1 MCNVMRLG
9 IRAVHCEREGAMIKL
24 TSPVDDEA
32 VRSLR
37 AGDTVLI
44 SGVVY
49 TGRDAAHKRLC
60 DLLAN
65 GENLPIDLNHGI
77 IYYVGPT
84 PAKPGRAIGSA
95 GPTSSYRMDPYAE
108 PLLQQGLKVM
118 IGKGSRSPE
127 FKQLLQKYGAVY
139 LSAIGGAA
147 ASISECVRKCEVVTY
162 EDLGAEA
169 IHRLEVHNFFAI
181 VTYDSVGNDLF
192 EQGIAKYKKM

>member
-1 MCNVMRLG
+1 MTRLS
-9 IRAVHCEREGAMIKL
+9 
-24 TSPVDDEA
+24 SPVDPEQIKQ
-32 VRSLR
+32 LR
-37 AGDTVLI
+37 AGDVVLI
-44 SGVVY
+44 SGVIY

-60 DLLAN
+60 ELLSR
-65 GENLPIDLNHGI
+65 GEQLPVDVKNGI

-118 IGKGSRSPE
+118 VGKGSRSKE
-127 FKQLLQKYGAVY
+127 FKQLLQQYGAVY

-147 ASISECVRKCEVVTY
+147 ASISETIKKCEVVTY

-169 IHRLEVHNFFAI
+169 IHRLEVEDFYAI

-192 EQGIAKYKKM
+192 EQGIEKYRKI

>member
-1 MCNVMRLG
+1 
-9 IRAVHCEREGAMIKL
+9 MIKL
-24 TSPVDDEA
+24 TSPVDEQQI
-32 VRSLR
+32 RNLR
-37 AGDTVLI
+37 AGDSVQI
-44 SGVVY
+44 SGVIY

-60 DLLAN
+60 ELLER
-65 GENLPIDLNHGI
+65 GEQLPIDIERGI

-108 PLLQQGLKVM
+108 PLLGQGLKVM
-118 IGKGSRSPE
+118 IGKGPRSAE
-127 FKQLLQKYGAVY
+127 FKELLKKYGAVY

-147 ASISECVRKCEVVTY
+147 ASISETIKKCEVVTY

-169 IHRLEVHNFFAI
+169 IHRLEVEDFYAI

-192 EQGIAKYKKM
+192 EQGISKYKKT

>member
-1 MCNVMRLG
+1 
-9 IRAVHCEREGAMIKL
+9 MIELK
-24 TSPVDDEA
+24 SPVDENI

-37 AGDTVLI
+37 AGDTVHI
-44 SGVVY
+44 TGVIY

-60 DLLAN
+60 ELLEK
-65 GENLPIDLNHGI
+65 GEPLPIDVRNSI

-108 PLLQQGLKVM
+108 PLLKQGLKVM
-118 IGKGSRSPE
+118 VGKGSRSGE
-127 FKQLLQKYGAVY
+127 YKKLLQKYGGVY

-147 ASISECVRKCEVVTY
+147 ASISETIKKCEVVTY

-169 IHRLEVHNFFAI
+169 IHRLEVEDFYAI

-192 EQGIAKYKKM
+192 EQGIEKYRKV

>member
-1 MCNVMRLG
+1 
-9 IRAVHCEREGAMIKL
+9 MIKL
-24 TSPVDDEA
+24 TTPIDENTA
-32 VRSLR
+32 RSLR

-44 SGVVY
+44 SGTIY

-60 DLLAN
+60 ELLAK
-65 GENLPIDLNHGI
+65 GESLPIDVKNSV

-108 PLLQQGLKVM
+108 PLLQQGLRVM
-118 IGKGSRSPE
+118 VGKGSRGKE
-127 FKQLLQKYGAVY
+127 FKELLKKYGGVY

-147 ASISECVRKCEVVTY
+147 ASISETIKKCEVVTY

-169 IHRLEVHNFFAI
+169 IHRLEVEDFYAI
-181 VTYDSVGNDLF
+181 VTYDSEGNDLF
-192 EQGIAKYKKM
+192 EQGIEKYKKV

>member
-1 MCNVMRLG
+1 
-9 IRAVHCEREGAMIKL
+9 MIKL
-24 TSPVDDEA
+24 TTPIDENTA
-32 VRSLR
+32 RSLR

-44 SGVVY
+44 SGTIY

-60 DLLAN
+60 ELLAR
-65 GENLPIDLNHGI
+65 GESLPIDVKNSV

-108 PLLQQGLKVM
+108 HLLQQGLRVM
-118 IGKGSRSPE
+118 VGKGSRSKE
-127 FKQLLQKYGAVY
+127 FKELLKKYGGVY

-147 ASISECVRKCEVVTY
+147 ASISETIKKCEVVTY

-169 IHRLEVHNFFAI
+169 IHRLEVEDFYAI
-181 VTYDSVGNDLF
+181 VTYDSEGNDLF
-192 EQGIAKYKKM
+192 EQGIEKYKKV